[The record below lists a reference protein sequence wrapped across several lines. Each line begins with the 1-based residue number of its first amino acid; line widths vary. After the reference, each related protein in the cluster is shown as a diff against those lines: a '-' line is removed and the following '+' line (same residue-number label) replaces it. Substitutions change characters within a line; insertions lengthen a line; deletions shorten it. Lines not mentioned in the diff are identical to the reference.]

1 MYTAA
6 VALMIDVLF
15 DIDSGSGRWFALPI
29 GKGTDLHCLDKIAAK
44 QTQQEL
50 KIDLFYHR
58 CCYRI

>member
-29 GKGTDLHCLDKIAAK
+29 GRGTDLHCLDKIAAK
-44 QTQQEL
+44 PTQREL
-50 KIDLFYHR
+50 
-58 CCYRI
+58 